1 MAEVDEIADEIY
13 RIATFVPDE
22 ELTFNQFLIAGEQPL
37 LFHTGPRALFDDTL
51 AGVATVIDP
60 VDLRWV
66 SWSHFEA
73 DECGALNKFLALAP
87 AAEPAHSEL
96 GAGLNADDFAIRP
109 THTMADGEV
118 LDLGSHR
125 VRFLVTPHVPHGWD
139 AILALEE
146 ATGTLFASDLLAQ
159 PGASPAIT
167 DGDVVEPALDILR
180 RYPDVIP
187 VTPRTLST
195 LDRLVALHPTTLAIH
210 HGATCT
216 GDATRALA
224 DFRTELTALAHSEM
238 FTSKA

>member
-1 MAEVDEIADEIY
+1 M
-13 RIATFVPDE
+13 
-22 ELTFNQFLIAGEQPL
+22 
-37 LFHTGPRALFDDTL
+37 
-51 AGVATVIDP
+51 
-60 VDLRWV
+60 

-73 DECGALNKFLALAP
+73 DECGALNSFLARAP
-87 AAEPAHSEL
+87 AAEPVHSEL

-109 THTMADGEV
+109 THTLADDDV

-125 VRFLVTPHVPHGWD
+125 VRLLVTPHVPHGWD

-146 ATGTLFASDLLAQ
+146 TTGTLFASDLLAQ
-159 PGASPAIT
+159 PGASGAST

-210 HGATCT
+210 HGAAYT
-216 GDATRALA
+216 GDAPQALA
-224 DFRTELTALAHSEM
+224 DFRTQLTSFAHSGQ

>member
-1 MAEVDEIADEIY
+1 MAEVDEIADGIY
-13 RIATFVPDE
+13 RIATFVADE
-22 ELTFNQFLIAGEQPL
+22 GLTFNQFLIAGEQPL
-37 LFHTGPRALFDDTL
+37 LFHTGPRTLFDDTL
-51 AGVATVIDP
+51 AGLARVIDP
-60 VDLRWV
+60 ADLRWV

-73 DECGALNKFLALAP
+73 DECGALNNFLALAP
-87 AAEPAHSEL
+87 AAEPVHSEL

-109 THTMADGEV
+109 THTLADDDV

-125 VRFLVTPHVPHGWD
+125 VRLLVTPHVPHGWD

-146 ATGTLFASDLLAQ
+146 TTGTLFASDLLAQ
-159 PGASPAIT
+159 PGASGAST

-187 VTPRTLST
+187 VTPSTLST

-210 HGATCT
+210 HGAAYT
-216 GDATRALA
+216 GDAPQALA
-224 DFRTELTALAHSEM
+224 DFRTQLTSFAHSGQ